1 MAESSLVCPN
11 NAWERAALLPRKAS
25 TMEAGKKRPLLLQG
39 GAGRATPSPRW
50 RQRRVPGL
58 ALARVAGVGHPLFL
72 GLKRPE
78 APQIPHRADLHGQP
92 APNTPAIALAGPCQ
106 SH

>member
-1 MAESSLVCPN
+1 MA
-11 NAWERAALLPRKAS
+11 AARL
-25 TMEAGKKRPLLLQG
+25 G